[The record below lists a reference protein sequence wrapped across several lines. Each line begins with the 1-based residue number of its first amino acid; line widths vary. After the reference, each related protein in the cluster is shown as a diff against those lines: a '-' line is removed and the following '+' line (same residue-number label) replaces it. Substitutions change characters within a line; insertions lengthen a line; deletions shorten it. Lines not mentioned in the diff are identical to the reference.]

1 MRKFICI
8 LLAFML
14 LLTNLNAVEAAK
26 ESFEIVAYRVGG
38 NGAGPFFYVVDALN
52 NSLENMKVGESRSID
67 SLLSNYIGTGLSESD
82 PNNILLSFRVEG
94 QTLGSYYVKL
104 AVSNFALMQESENG
118 LERVPAG
125 NQNDNQ
131 ISGNY
136 MIDNLDLRFND
147 NNSTEMDG
155 KGTAKITEKTS
166 DEITRGTVDYD
177 DEDNHLTNAPIVT
190 WTIADNNPYDDIKY
204 SSDYWI
210 CRGAVRLQI
219 NESKYNEAPIGT
231 YQTKVI
237 VEWGVK

>member
-14 LLTNLNAVEAAK
+14 LLTNLNAVEAEK
-26 ESFEIVAYRVGG
+26 EETSFEIVAYRVGG
-38 NGAGPFFYVVDALN
+38 KGAGPFFYVVDALN
-52 NSLENMKVGESRSID
+52 NSLENMTVGESRSID

-104 AVSNFALMQESENG
+104 AVSDFALMQESENG
-118 LERVPAG
+118 LERVTNGAEIG
-125 NQNDNQ
+125 GQ
-131 ISGNY
+131 Y

-147 NNSTEMDG
+147 NNSTEIDG
-155 KGTAKITEKTS
+155 EGTAKITEKTS
-166 DEITRGTVDYD
+166 DEASKETVDYD
-177 DEDNHLTNAPIVT
+177 TDPPDLTSAPIVT
-190 WTIADNNPYDDIKY
+190 WTIAGNDSTINF

-219 NESKYNEAPIGT
+219 NETEYNNAPIGT
-231 YQTKVI
+231 YQTRVI
-237 VEWGVK
+237 VEWGAIE

>member
-14 LLTNLNAVEAAK
+14 LLTNLNAVEAGK
-26 ESFEIVAYRVGG
+26 EETSFEIVAYRVGG
-38 NGAGPFFYVVDALN
+38 DGAGPFFYVVDALN
-52 NSLENMKVGESRSID
+52 NSLENMTAGESRSID

-104 AVSNFALMQESENG
+104 AVSHFALMQESENG

-125 NQNDNQ
+125 NQ
-131 ISGNY
+131 ISGKY

-155 KGTAKITEKTS
+155 AGTARITRKTS
-166 DEITRGTVDYD
+166 DENQRDTADYD
-177 DEDNHLTNAPIVT
+177 TPDTSVLANAPIVT
-190 WTIADNNPYDDIKY
+190 WTIADNDGTDGINSP
-204 SSDYWI
+204 SDYWI

-219 NESKYNEAPIGT
+219 DESKYNEAPIGT

-237 VEWGVK
+237 VEWGAK

>member
-14 LLTNLNAVEAAK
+14 LLTNLNAVEAEK
-26 ESFEIVAYRVGG
+26 EETSFEIVAYRVGG
-38 NGAGPFFYVVDALN
+38 VGAGPFFYVVDALN
-52 NSLENMKVGESRSID
+52 NSLENMTEGESRSID
-67 SLLSNYIGTGLSESD
+67 SLLSNYIGTELSKSD

-94 QTLGSYYVKL
+94 QSLDSYYVKL
-104 AVSNFALMQESENG
+104 AVSDFALMQEGENG
-118 LERVPAG
+118 LERVTNGAEIG
-125 NQNDNQ
+125 G
-131 ISGNY
+131 SY

-147 NNSTEMDG
+147 SNSTEMDG
-155 KGTAKITEKTS
+155 AGTAKITEKTS
-166 DEITRGTVDYD
+166 NEVIKETVKYD
-177 DEDNHLTNAPIVT
+177 AADHLTSAPIVT
-190 WTIADNNPYDDIKY
+190 WTIADNNPNDGIDF

-219 NESKYNEAPIGT
+219 DETEYNNAPIGT

>member
-14 LLTNLNAVEAAK
+14 LLTNLNAVEAEK
-26 ESFEIVAYRVGG
+26 EETSFEIVAYRVGG
-38 NGAGPFFYVVDALN
+38 DGAGPFFYVVDALN
-52 NSLENMKVGESRSID
+52 NSLENMTAGESRSID

-94 QTLGSYYVKL
+94 QSLGSYYVKL
-104 AVSNFALMQESENG
+104 AVSDFALMKEGENG
-118 LERVPAG
+118 LERVTDGA
-125 NQNDNQ
+125 Q
-131 ISGNY
+131 IGGRY

-155 KGTAKITEKTS
+155 AGTAKITGKTS
-166 DEITRGTVDYD
+166 DENPRETVDYD
-177 DEDNHLTNAPIVT
+177 EADLTDAPIVT
-190 WTIADNNPYDDIKY
+190 WTIADNDQTDGINF

-219 NESKYNEAPIGT
+219 DESKYNEAPIGT

>member
-14 LLTNLNAVEAAK
+14 LLTNLNAVEAEK
-26 ESFEIVAYRVGG
+26 EETSFEIVAYRVGG
-38 NGAGPFFYVVDALN
+38 DGAGPFFYVVDALN
-52 NSLENMKVGESRSID
+52 NSLENMTAGESRSID

-94 QTLGSYYVKL
+94 QSLGSYYVKL
-104 AVSNFALMQESENG
+104 AVSDFALMKEGENG
-118 LERVPAG
+118 LERVTNG
-125 NQNDNQ
+125 NE
-131 ISGNY
+131 ISGKY

-155 KGTAKITEKTS
+155 AGTAKITYKFSNEEST
-166 DEITRGTVDYD
+166 DTVDYD
-177 DEDNHLTNAPIVT
+177 TGSVPSSNSVE
-190 WTIADNNPYDDIKY
+190 WTIAGNDSTINY

-219 NESKYNEAPIGT
+219 DESKYNEAPIGT